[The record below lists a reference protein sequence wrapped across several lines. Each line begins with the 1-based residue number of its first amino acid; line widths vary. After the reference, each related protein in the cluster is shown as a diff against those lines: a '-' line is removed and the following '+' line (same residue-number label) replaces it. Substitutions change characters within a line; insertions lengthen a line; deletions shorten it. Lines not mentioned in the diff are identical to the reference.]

1 LLRVRTSD
9 NPSITHSN
17 SRPEPLARLPELDGV
32 RGIAALI
39 VFFHHLCFTT
49 INGQAWGSGVRWLSS
64 IFSFGTIGVDIFFV
78 LSGFLIT
85 SLLIRDRESP
95 AFYRDFYW
103 KRALRILPLY
113 FVCLIGVLFFIPHS
127 RAYVLLAALFVANF
141 TNLLHIEAVGPF
153 WSLAIEEH
161 FYLIWPTVVRRRNI
175 SQLRNW
181 SLAIIGIV
189 VLLRG
194 VAALVGHHN
203 YHLTPL
209 RADGIAAGALLASI
223 FERSRRDALNATV
236 YTPVLLMVF
245 IAGFVIF
252 RVPGLFSL
260 EPLASG
266 AFFYQFAATLMCT
279 GAVGLVIAH
288 AGNRYLRFLRS
299 QLLTFFGLISYAFYM
314 IHFYVMMV
322 YDKFFPLTAGDTR
335 SYVVRLGGMFV
346 ITIALCLLSRY
357 LIELPVLSLRKHVLK
372 QPAPAAEMQAPLSAH
387 YDESQKEVV
396 T

>member
-1 LLRVRTSD
+1 M
-9 NPSITHSN
+9 THLN

-39 VFFHHLCFTT
+39 VFFHHLCYAG
-49 INGQAWGSGVRWLSS
+49 IDGPAWGPGVRWLSS
-64 IFSFGTIGVDIFFV
+64 IFSLGTIGVDIFFV

-113 FVCLIGVLFFIPHS
+113 FVCLLGVLLFIPHS
-127 RAYVLLAALFVANF
+127 RGYVLLAALFVANF
-141 TNLLHIEAVGPF
+141 TNLLHIEVAGPF

-161 FYLIWPTVVRRRNI
+161 FYLLWPTVVRRRNI

-181 SLAIIGIV
+181 SLAIIAIV

-203 YHLTPL
+203 YYLTPL

-236 YTPVLLMVF
+236 HTPVLLIAF
-245 IAGFVIF
+245 IAGLVIF
-252 RVPGLFSL
+252 RIPALLSL
-260 EPLASG
+260 EPQASG
-266 AFFYQFAATLMCT
+266 AFFYQLAVTLICM

-288 AGNRYLRFLRS
+288 SGSRYLRFLRS
-299 QLLTFFGLISYAFYM
+299 PLPTFFGLISYAFYM
-314 IHFYVMMV
+314 IHCYVLIA

-335 SYVVRLGGMFV
+335 SYVVRLGGVFV
-346 ITIALCLLSRY
+346 ATIALCLLSRY
-357 LIELPVLSLRKHVLK
+357 VIELPALSLRKYVLK
-372 QPAPAAEMQAPLSAH
+372 QPAPAAEIQAPLSAH
-387 YDESQKEVV
+387 YDESQREVV